1 MRKILT
7 LITAILVTLPMLA
20 VGDNSGDSR
29 ADAIDFNWEKG
40 CEQDAGSKW
49 YRVPLDPLYEE
60 DNPTLALY
68 LTNLESEEVH
78 VTVTGYIMSEKE
90 SREYDIAA
98 KSNQIWSR
106 SAAALVSMKQTEIFL
121 VLEANKKVA
130 LSAKVY
136 ETSDLDEACLKASE
150 FKWEDQSMMQPVGNG
165 WWAVDLA
172 DAKAHPEKTARVVI
186 TNMGNKTADFV
197 VGISPD
203 CPSSGLTQKSGSL
216 AAGAPKEEILKR
228 ALIDMLGGQL
238 VYVYVSTTQPLNL
251 YAELVDKPAPTEP
264 AIDCNAK
271 ELKMDVDYTQAAG
284 EAEYRIPVSELK
296 GKKMMPEVTLINQSN
311 AGPAKLTAKVAFAC
325 GTDAG
330 STDFMEYSYTV
341 APGKTIVRDVEKNM
355 VDGIK
360 EGVEYIYVRLNST
373 QDIAFSARLKNVHEG
388 NACKTSTVFDWDKG
402 HVQNTPN
409 QVWYAV
415 GIKDAKNPAAPKNI
429 HLFVENNATTKAT
442 IKADL
447 AFSCPY
453 VDLQSISR
461 SVEGGKTMDKV
472 LDYSLFSALADTIYV
487 GITADKKVYFHAT
500 MEDAQH
506 TPSFPDCSTAK
517 DFDWEYGVKQ
527 EANVAGG
534 VLYKVDIDY
543 LRNTDPQK
551 VTVVTV
557 HNLNANASATIS
569 GELSWQCP
577 DNLPTQKRS
586 LTLDKDGVFEKEIAR
601 DLFSGDNGLS
611 PDIHEAYILVKS
623 NQPIAI
629 QIKKEEANPGADCKA
644 AIPFNW
650 VSGNDQ
656 KAKDGAV
663 WYVIDLKDAKAA
675 TGKQIRARII
685 NKDTKNAGN
694 LDAYLATSC
703 PCEVPQEQGVKIAAG
718 ATREKVISRA
728 SLETFGDEVW
738 VRINTTV
745 PIHFEAEIEDAP
757 AFEPITACNDAQ
769 EFEFNKDY
777 TQTVDTAWYFVKTDI
792 LRQKA
797 DLAPKAI
804 LKSLAS
810 IDNTIKVEVAYECPV
825 TEEMAAKSTSLKN
838 GAKISKLIERSMIE
852 PVANKYEK
860 VWFRVTRSKKG
871 DFQFR
876 VDLVDPNTGDK
887 CEHAIIL
894 TTKDTTITQKAG
906 TTVWYR
912 LDRKA
917 FIDQHKRATVTLTNL
932 DNKAGRISVAVY
944 SNCGEEP
951 FQTGSREH
959 SAGAVKSKEFGSD
972 FFRGFSGTY
981 IYVELT
987 VTQLSQIN
995 FDVEDEDPY
1004 QGDPDACLQAVNVA
1018 LNTEYAQ
1025 KADTA
1030 VWYRVDISNLRDNTV
1045 GDGTLTV
1052 TNKVGQQ
1059 IKLKAELSWE
1069 CPVQYKMTEKTQVI
1083 DANGTYTRL
1092 VERASINALEENE
1105 VFVLVTTR
1113 PGENITFR
1121 FDIQLSKGDECL
1133 NPILFDWENG
1143 HIHPAKQD
1151 LWYLIELSP
1160 TIIPE
1165 GKDIELHFEN
1175 LVDAETKVAADLF
1188 YNCRDRS
1195 FKSLDY
1201 NFKGK
1206 ADSVRVIDRDLIE
1219 WIGWPNPGIYVH
1231 YSSSNDTRF
1240 WAQLIDAEPT
1250 EMLHETI
1257 REFVCDGTVFHDKF
1271 AGIDHTIDS
1280 KVASYFMWDDTIPF
1294 RKGTSLCDSI
1304 YHFHVTPIVAPDT
1317 TLDVAGLQA
1326 IGALPLVARGMAV
1339 YADAA
1344 IANLKAH
1351 FDALDNDSVITV
1363 DAVEF
1368 EAKDATGNWKDIK
1381 TVYKA
1386 DYFLPD
1392 DAGAVALRYKLL
1404 VDACNEDVFYGP
1416 DLTVAPLAKKALS
1429 ETVAFPD
1436 TLCVGVPAQIGL
1448 NSYTIVNHADT
1459 AVTDKWQGFLAADT
1473 LGQPRYV
1480 DSTKVYSVVV
1490 WKNPDLT
1497 QVTFR
1502 VPALNVGQTIDFT
1515 QAESDIKAA
1524 LTYARSLNP
1533 SIADIKAIG
1542 WQTPTATGYVDY
1554 DNSKPIADGTTSL
1567 TLRYFVQTAC
1577 DEIVNNA
1584 DSTWQV
1590 KSGCPTIETTDPI
1603 TKCAAEL
1610 PFTWNGKTVTADGG
1624 PYVATLPSVLNPGCD
1639 SIVTLALTIN
1649 PVDTARIVPAD
1660 AATICAAELPYM
1672 WNRSEFAAP
1681 IKIEEAGTHHD
1692 TIPDL
1697 ANCKVSV
1704 FTLNLTVNAVDTVAA
1719 GTQDV
1724 TICETELPYNW
1735 KPSDKVDLVIPV
1747 DAEGTY
1753 FDTLPDLAN
1762 CKVDIFRLNLTVN
1775 KKLVDQVDAKTICE
1789 GDSYDWKDAAG
1800 NLIQTVTAADKYE
1813 HTVYYLDETGA
1824 PTTCVKE
1831 HYELTL
1837 SFFAAADTIRT
1848 EALVCDGADYEW
1860 KDAEGNILKTFEEV
1874 DADLVDT
1881 VRVAHEGGSCLAH
1894 VYTLDLKIEKLVTY
1908 EDKVEVNVGD
1918 KFVWYGKEY
1927 IITKDEEFDKYF
1939 TDDITGCD
1947 TAHYHTLV
1955 TVLPIGRDTAELQV
1969 LYTCEGSYVKN
1980 AAGIEV
1986 LIVADTAWVDSVR
1999 IKENKKLI
2007 DRFYPFEVYVY
2018 HDVTSLPKELI
2029 DNVHAVCG
2037 HVLDVEQA
2045 IIDIQKYLDDN
2056 FETLHIDKDVK
2067 IAWAIKV
2074 NGKFDEEAAAKHVF
2088 QGDEKE
2094 VEFQCT
2100 ITGQNC
2106 GSTITLGAKIEVEN
2120 PPLDIVAN
2128 LLHVKYGDW
2137 IIVLDVNA
2145 LQDAAGK
2152 HQLVFSEA
2160 DVEWYQII
2168 NGVETPMNHTGYYY
2182 TEDKEMGGEF
2192 FVLIHAETKDGCDAV
2207 IRSDVKLSKPAN
2219 APLKLIPNVVANGGM
2234 MNLINLDEEA
2244 VSDIKVFDGSG
2255 VMTWKTTSEG
2265 SQVLEIQ
2272 AEGAPGIYLMQVQ
2285 SGDKQ
2290 ETLRYIIK

>member
-20 VGDNSGDSR
+20 IGDNSGDSK

-40 CEQDAGSKW
+40 CEQDAGAKW

-68 LTNLESEEVH
+68 LTNLENEEVR
-78 VTVTGYIMSEKE
+78 VVVTGYIMSEQE
-90 SREYDIAA
+90 TREYDIAA

-106 SAAALVSMKQTEIFL
+106 SAAALVSFKQTEIYL
-121 VLEANKKVA
+121 VLESNKRVA

-136 ETSDLDEACLKASE
+136 ETTDLDEACLKANE
-150 FKWEDQSMMQPVGNG
+150 FKWDDQSMVQPIGQG
-165 WWAVDLA
+165 WWSIDLTQV
-172 DAKAHPEKTARVVI
+172 KAQTDKTARIVV
-186 TNMGNKTADFV
+186 TNMGTQKADYTIGV
-197 VGISPD
+197 SPD
-203 CPSSGLTQKSGSL
+203 CPSSGLTEKSASL
-216 AAGAPKEEILKR
+216 APGAQKEEILKR
-228 ALIDMLGGQL
+228 ALIDMLAGQ
-238 VYVYVSTTQPLNL
+238 YVYVRVSTNQPLNL
-251 YAELVDKPAPTEP
+251 FAELVDKPAPTEP
-264 AIDCNAK
+264 AIACDAT
-271 ELKMDVDYTQAAG
+271 ELKMDVDYTQAKG
-284 EAEYRIPVSELK
+284 EAEYRIAVAELK
-296 GKKMMPEVTLINQSN
+296 GKKMMPEVTLINTSN

-360 EGVEYIYVRLNST
+360 EGVEYIYIRLNST

-388 NACKTSTVFDWDKG
+388 NACKTSTLFDWEKG
-402 HVQNTPN
+402 HVQNTPD

-415 GIKDAKNPAAPKNI
+415 GIKDIKKADPAKNI

-447 AFSCPY
+447 AFDCPY
-453 VDLQSISR
+453 VDLQSITR
-461 SVEGGKTMDKV
+461 SVEGGKTLDKV
-472 LDYSLFSALADTIYV
+472 LDYSLYAAMADTIYV
-487 GITADKKVYFHAT
+487 GITANKSVKFYAVL
-500 MEDAQH
+500 EDAQH

-543 LRNTDPQK
+543 LRNTDPNK

-557 HNLNANASATIS
+557 HNLNTNAPANIS
-569 GELSWQCP
+569 GELSWECP
-577 DNLPTQKRS
+577 DTKPTQKRS
-586 LTLDKDGVFEKEIAR
+586 ITLAKDGVYEKEIAR
-601 DLFSGDNGLS
+601 DLFSGQNGLDPS
-611 PDIHEAYILVKS
+611 IHFAYILVKS
-623 NQPIAI
+623 DQQIAI
-629 QIKKEEANPGADCKA
+629 QIKKEDANPGAYCKS

-656 KAKDGAV
+656 AAKDGAV

-685 NKDTKNAGN
+685 NKDRSKAGN
-694 LDAYLATSC
+694 LDAFLATTC

-718 ATREKVISRA
+718 ATREKVIARA
-728 SLETFGDEVW
+728 SLETFGDQIW
-738 VRINTTV
+738 VRLSSDVN
-745 PIHFEAEIEDAP
+745 IHFEAEIEDADP
-757 AFEPITACNDAQ
+757 FTPITACADAQ
-769 EFEFNKDY
+769 KFEFGKEY
-777 TQTVDTAWYFVKTDI
+777 TISTDEAWFAVKTDT
-792 LRQKA
+792 LQKEA
-797 DLAPKAI
+797 ALTPKAF
-804 LKSLAS
+804 LTSLATV
-810 IDNTIKVEVAYECPV
+810 DNTIKVEVAYTCPV
-825 TEEMAAKSTSLKN
+825 LEAMAAKSTSLKG
-838 GAKISKLIERSMIE
+838 GASIAKLIERSMIE
-852 PVANKYEK
+852 EVVNKYET
-860 VWFRVTRSKKG
+860 VWFRVSRSKPGNFK
-871 DFQFR
+871 FR

-894 TTKDTTITQKAG
+894 TTRDTTIDQKAG
-906 TTVWYR
+906 STVWYR
-912 LDRKA
+912 IDRKA
-917 FIDQHKRATVTLTNL
+917 FIDQHKRATLTLRNM
-932 DNKAGRISVAVY
+932 DNTAGRISAAAY
-944 SNCGEEP
+944 SACGEEP
-951 FQTGSREH
+951 FQTASREH
-959 SAGAVKSKEFGSD
+959 SAGAVKSKELGSD
-972 FFRGFSGTY
+972 FFRGFSGDY
-981 IYVELT
+981 IYLELT
-987 VTQLSQIN
+987 VSQKSQIVLK
-995 FDVEDEDPY
+995 VEDEEPY
-1004 QGDPDACLQAVNVA
+1004 QGDPNACEKAVDVA
-1018 LNTEYAQ
+1018 PNMEYAQ

-1030 VWYRVDISNLRDNTV
+1030 VWYRIDLNNLRANTV
-1045 GDGTLTV
+1045 GDGTLTIN
-1052 TNKVGQQ
+1052 NKVGQE
-1059 IKLKAELSWE
+1059 ILLKGEISWE
-1069 CPVQYKMTEKTQVI
+1069 CPVQYKMTEKSLKI
-1083 DANGTYTRL
+1083 AANGTYTRL
-1092 VERASINALEENE
+1092 VERATINTFEENE

-1151 LWYLIELSP
+1151 LWYLIELNP

-1175 LVDAETKVAADLF
+1175 LVDAQTKVVADLF
-1188 YNCRDRS
+1188 YNCRDKS

-1231 YSSSNDTRF
+1231 YSSSNNTRF

-1250 EMLHETI
+1250 ELFHETI
-1257 REFVCDGTVFHDKF
+1257 REFVCDGEVFHDKY
-1271 AGIDHTIDS
+1271 AGNDHVIDS
-1280 KVASYFMWDDTIPF
+1280 KVAPYFMWNDTIPF

-1326 IGALPLVARGMAV
+1326 LGALPLVARGMAV

-1368 EAKDATGNWKDIK
+1368 EAKDVTGNWRDIK
-1381 TVYKA
+1381 AVYAA

-1392 DAGAVALRYKLL
+1392 DAGAVELRYKLL
-1404 VDACNEDVFYGP
+1404 VNACGEDVFYGP

-1429 ETVAFPD
+1429 ETVAFAD

-1459 AVTDKWQGFLAADT
+1459 VVTDKWQGFLAADT

-1480 DSTKVYSVVV
+1480 DSTKVYNVVV

-1497 QVTFR
+1497 QVNFR
-1502 VPALNVGQTIDFT
+1502 VPTLNVGQTIDFT
-1515 QAESDIKAA
+1515 QSEADIKAA
-1524 LTYARSLNP
+1524 LSYARGLNP

-1542 WQTPTATGYVDY
+1542 WQMPIPGGYVDY
-1554 DNSKPIADGTTSL
+1554 DNSQPIAEGTTSL
-1567 TLRYFVQTAC
+1567 TLRYFVQTTC

-1590 KSGCPTIETTDPI
+1590 KETCPTIETTDPI

-1610 PFTWNGKTVTADGG
+1610 PFTWNGLTVTADGG
-1624 PYVATLPSVLNPGCD
+1624 PYVATLPSILNPGCD

-1649 PVDTARIVPAD
+1649 PIDTVRIIPAD
-1660 AATICAAELPYM
+1660 AATICAAALPYK
-1672 WNRSEFAAP
+1672 WSRPEFTAP
-1681 IKIEEAGTHHD
+1681 IDINEAGTHHD
-1692 TIPDL
+1692 TLPDL
-1697 ANCKVSV
+1697 ANCKVTI
-1704 FTLNLTVNAVDTVAA
+1704 FTLELTVNDIDTIAA

-1724 TICETELPYNW
+1724 TICETELPYTWN
-1735 KPSDKVDLVIPV
+1735 PIPGTAITV
-1747 DAEGTY
+1747 DAEGTKY
-1753 FDTLPDLAN
+1753 DTVPDLAN
-1762 CKVDIFRLNLTVN
+1762 CKVDIYTLNLTVN
-1775 KKLVDQVDAKTICE
+1775 KKVVDQAEDKSICE

-1800 NLIQTVTAADKYE
+1800 NLIKTVSAADKYE
-1813 HTVYYLDETGA
+1813 HTVYYLDEAGA

-1837 SFFAAADTIRT
+1837 SFFAGPDTIRT
-1848 EALVCDGADYEW
+1848 EDVVCEDADYEW
-1860 KDAEGNILKTFEEV
+1860 KDAEGKVLKTFEAV
-1874 DADLVDT
+1874 DADIIDT

-1894 VYTLDLKIEKLVTY
+1894 VYTLSLKVEKLVTY

-1927 IITKDEEFDKYF
+1927 IITKNEEFDKYF

-1947 TAHYHTLV
+1947 TAHYHTVV
-1955 TVLPIGRDTAELQV
+1955 TVLPIGRDTAEVNVQTV
-1969 LYTCEGSYVKN
+1969 CPGSYVKN
-1980 AAGIEV
+1980 GAGVEV
-1986 LIVADTAWVDSVR
+1986 LIVADTTWVDSVR

-2007 DRFYPFEVYVY
+2007 DRFYPYEVYVY
-2018 HDVTSLPKELI
+2018 RELTSLPGNLLE
-2029 DNVHAVCG
+2029 NVSAVCG
-2037 HVLDVEQA
+2037 QVLDVAQA
-2045 IIDIQKYLDDN
+2045 EADIHNYLEEKFLTD
-2056 FETLHIDKDVK
+2056 HIDKDVK
-2067 IAWAIKV
+2067 IAWAIKI
-2074 NGKFDEEAAAKHVF
+2074 NGKFDEDAAAKHVF
-2088 QGDEKE
+2088 TGDEKD

-2100 ITGQNC
+2100 VTGQNC
-2106 GSTITLGAKIEVEN
+2106 GSSITLTAKIEVEN
-2120 PPLDIVAN
+2120 PQLAIVAD

-2152 HQLVFSEA
+2152 HQLQFDEA

-2207 IRSDVKLSKPAN
+2207 IRSDVKMSRPAN

-2234 MNLINLDEEA
+2234 MNLINLNEEV

-2265 SQVLEIQ
+2265 TQVLEIQ
-2272 AEGAPGIYLMQVQ
+2272 AEGTPGIYLMQVQ